1 MANVYTLTDK
11 GKGYFSKMRD
21 NLNLT
26 QTEGYQVF
34 EHLFENATDTASEIA
49 SHTGLSS
56 GQVMRK
62 LEEFKKQGLVEIL
75 ADL

>member
-21 NLNLT
+21 NLSLT
-26 QTEGYQVF
+26 QTEGYQVLD
-34 EHLFENATDTASEIA
+34 HLFENGTDTASEIA
-49 SHTGLSS
+49 GHTGLSS
-56 GQVMRK
+56 AQVMRK